1 MDDPIAALLVALDR
15 SGLDYVVIGGHAV
28 NVWLEPRFTADVDV
42 TIQAGPAGMDRLK
55 DVLGGEGYRV
65 IREHGADVA
74 SGPDFVRFVSQG
86 EGVTLEVQ
94 TAKTEF
100 QRESLRRAAASGNV
114 PRIATPED
122 LIVMK
127 LIANRPKD
135 QIDLQGLVQL
145 DGLDWA
151 HVERWAAEWDVSDRL
166 RALRGVAAGRI

>member
-1 MDDPIAALLVALDR
+1 V
-15 SGLDYVVIGGHAV
+15 
-28 NVWLEPRFTADVDV
+28 
-42 TIQAGPAGMDRLK
+42 
-55 DVLGGEGYRV
+55 
-65 IREHGADVA
+65 DVA

-100 QRESLRRAAASGNV
+100 QRESLRRAAASGAV

-127 LIANRPKD
+127 LIANCPKD

-151 HVERWAAEWDVSDRL
+151 YVERWAAEWDVSDRL